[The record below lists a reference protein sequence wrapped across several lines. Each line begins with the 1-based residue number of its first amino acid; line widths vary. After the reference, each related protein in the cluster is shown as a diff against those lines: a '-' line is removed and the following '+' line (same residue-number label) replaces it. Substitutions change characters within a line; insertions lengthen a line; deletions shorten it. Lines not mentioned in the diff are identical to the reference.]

1 MSRRHV
7 VGLISDTHGLL
18 RSEAVD
24 LLRGSDFIVHA
35 GDIGN
40 PHILQALA
48 DLAPVTAVRGNIDT
62 GAWAQSLPETE
73 VLRVGEVASFY
84 VLHNIEHL
92 DLDPA
97 AAGFQAVISGHSH
110 KPGHRWKD
118 GVLYV
123 NPGSAGPRR
132 FSLPIS
138 VGRLFVDADQVSVEL
153 MEIEP
158 K

>member
-1 MSRRHV
+1 
-7 VGLISDTHGLL
+7 
-18 RSEAVD
+18 
-24 LLRGSDFIVHA
+24 
-35 GDIGN
+35 
-40 PHILQALA
+40 
-48 DLAPVTAVRGNIDT
+48 
-62 GAWAQSLPETE
+62 

-92 DLDPA
+92 DLDPV

-110 KPGHRWKD
+110 KPGHRWKN

>member
-18 RSEAVD
+18 RPEAVD

-35 GDIGN
+35 EDIGN

-48 DLAPVTAVRGNIDT
+48 DLAPVAAVRGNIDT

-92 DLDPA
+92 DLDPV

-110 KPGHRWKD
+110 KPGHRWKN

>member
-18 RSEAVD
+18 RPEAVD

-35 GDIGN
+35 EDIGN

-48 DLAPVTAVRGNIDT
+48 DLAPVAAVRGNIDT

-110 KPGHRWKD
+110 KPGHRWTG

>member
-48 DLAPVTAVRGNIDT
+48 DLAPVAAVRGNIDT

-92 DLDPA
+92 DLDPVA
-97 AAGFQAVISGHSH
+97 AAFQAVISGHSH
-110 KPGHRWKD
+110 KPGHRWKN

>member
-1 MSRRHV
+1 M
-7 VGLISDTHGLL
+7 
-18 RSEAVD
+18 
-24 LLRGSDFIVHA
+24 HA

-48 DLAPVTAVRGNIDT
+48 DLAPVTAVRGNIDK

-97 AAGFQAVISGHSH
+97 AAGFQAIISGHSH

-138 VGRLFVDADQVSVEL
+138 VGRLFVDADQVLVEL

>member
-1 MSRRHV
+1 M
-7 VGLISDTHGLL
+7 
-18 RSEAVD
+18 
-24 LLRGSDFIVHA
+24 HA

-40 PHILQALA
+40 PQILQALA
-48 DLAPVTAVRGNIDT
+48 DLAPVTAARGNIDT
-62 GAWAQSLPETE
+62 GSWAQSLPETE
-73 VLRVGEVASFY
+73 VLRIGEVASFY

-110 KPGHRWKD
+110 KPGLRWKD

-123 NPGSAGPRR
+123 NPGSAGTRR

-138 VGRLFVDADQVSVEL
+138 VGRLFADADQVSVEL

>member
-48 DLAPVTAVRGNIDT
+48 DLAPVAAVRGNIDT

-110 KPGHRWKD
+110 KPGHRWKN

>member
-110 KPGHRWKD
+110 KPGHRWTG

>member
-1 MSRRHV
+1 
-7 VGLISDTHGLL
+7 
-18 RSEAVD
+18 
-24 LLRGSDFIVHA
+24 VHA

-48 DLAPVTAVRGNIDT
+48 DLAPVTAVRGNIGT

-138 VGRLFVDADQVSVEL
+138 VGRLFVDADQVLVEL